1 MLITLLIE
9 KGGFLMYPLFFC
21 SLLLIT
27 IFFERLWFYISNRSD
42 AEKYR
47 QAKQLVENGRFG
59 DAKNVLNGSK
69 GALERVFLEV
79 LNNLRCSRHDLEHIV
94 SNKGVQELQRF
105 NKNLHIMELIGR
117 IAPMLGL
124 SGTVV
129 GMVAAF
135 QAVASSTG
143 GAVNPAL
150 LASGIWESLLTTVA
164 GLFVGIPALIF
175 YHFFEKQ
182 FVIKSIDLKIKGEEI
197 VRLFGE
203 CNDRI

>member
-1 MLITLLIE
+1 MLVRLLVE
-9 KGGFLMYPLFFC
+9 NGGVLMYPLFFC
-21 SLLLIT
+21 SIILIT
-27 IFFERLWFYISNRSD
+27 IFVERFWFFVSNRSD
-42 AEKYR
+42 YAIYHK
-47 QAKQLVENGRFG
+47 AKDLVLKGRFE
-59 DAKNVLNGSK
+59 DAKALLKTTN
-69 GALERVFLEV
+69 GALENVFLEV
-79 LNNLRCSRHDLEHIV
+79 LNNFRCSRHDLEHIV
-94 SNKGVQELQRF
+94 SNKGVEELQRF

-129 GMVAAF
+129 GMVSAF
-135 QAVASSTG
+135 QAVASVK
-143 GAVNPAL
+143 GAVDPSL
-150 LASGIWESLLTTVA
+150 LAGGIWESLLTTVA

-182 FVIKSIDLKIKGEEI
+182 FSRKAIDLKIKGEEI